1 MMAGSDESE
10 VKRKQSEVRDKKSE
24 VRISKEYEIGS

>member
-1 MMAGSDESE
+1 MAGSDESE